1 MLDSFQ
7 KDHAHMSKEM
17 KAKLTREIKDIQAE
31 VERILGDADKL
42 MGEFSADMAG
52 AKKAWQ
58 SMSAVLAKSRKA
70 GFMMPGIDA
79 GKKVT
84 TVKQATRKA
93 RGKKKTSPKSKGRKQ
108 EVEAG
113 V

>member
-1 MLDSFQ
+1 
-7 KDHAHMSKEM
+7 MSKELRS
-17 KAKLTREIKDIQAE
+17 KLTREIKDIQAE

-58 SMSAVLAKSRKA
+58 SMSAVLAKSREA

-93 RGKKKTSPKSKGRKQ
+93 QGKKRTSTKSKSNKQ
-108 EVEAG
+108 KAEAG